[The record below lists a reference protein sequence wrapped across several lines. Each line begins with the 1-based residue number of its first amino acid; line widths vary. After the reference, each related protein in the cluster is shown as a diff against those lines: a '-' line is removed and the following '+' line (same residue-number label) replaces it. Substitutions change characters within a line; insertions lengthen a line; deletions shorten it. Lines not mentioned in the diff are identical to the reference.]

1 MLKRHFMINELILNV
16 RKTIDDWHSNNLKNF
31 KIKKNFDVNNP
42 SCLIK
47 KLAYHNYCGWHLI
60 EEYQNSN
67 KKTVQ
72 FVYDGGLI
80 HNKDRNNCMEI
91 IDEFF
96 YKLQKN
102 EGHFNSEG
110 FGSIFDRL
118 INDYI
123 KYLHLKESNDI
134 RSDSFYEQ
142 IKFLEIA
149 LEQLYKEV
157 LVGSRKITIFKKFKS
172 SGY

>member
-1 MLKRHFMINELILNV
+1 MIKELISNIK
-16 RKTIDDWHSNNLKNF
+16 KTIDDWHSDDLKNF
-31 KIKKNFDVNNP
+31 DLKSDFDT
-42 SCLIK
+42 SDLFLLIK

-60 EEYQNSN
+60 EEYQSSN

-72 FVYDGGLI
+72 FVYDGGLK
-80 HNKDRNNCMEI
+80 HNKDRNSCMEM
-91 IDEFF
+91 IDEIF

-102 EGHFNSEG
+102 EGSFNSEG

-123 KYLHLKESNDI
+123 KYLHLKESNDL
-134 RSDSFYEQ
+134 RSVDFYKQ
-142 IKFLEIA
+142 IIFIEIA

-157 LVGSRKITIFKKFKS
+157 LDGSRKITIFKKFKS

>member
-1 MLKRHFMINELILNV
+1 MINELILNV
-16 RKTIDDWHSNNLKNF
+16 KKTIDDWHSNNLKS
-31 KIKKNFDVNNP
+31 IEIEKNFDVNNL

-67 KKTVQ
+67 KKTIQ
-72 FVYDGGLI
+72 FVYDGGLG
-80 HNKDRNNCMEI
+80 HNKDRNNCMEM
-91 IDEFF
+91 IDEVF

-102 EGHFNSEG
+102 EGNFNSEG
-110 FGSIFDRL
+110 FGSIFDRF

-123 KYLHLKESNDI
+123 KYIHLKESNDI
-134 RSDSFYEQ
+134 RSDYFYKQ
-142 IKFLEIA
+142 INFLEIS

-157 LVGSRKITIFKKFKS
+157 LDGSRKITIFKKFKL
-172 SGY
+172 SGYEL

>member
-1 MLKRHFMINELILNV
+1 MIKELILNIK
-16 RKTIDDWHSNNLKNF
+16 KTIDDWHSNNLKNF
-31 KIKKNFDVNNP
+31 EIEKNFDENNP

-67 KKTVQ
+67 KNTIQ

-80 HNKDRNNCMEI
+80 HNKDRNNCMEM

-102 EGHFNSEG
+102 EGNFNSEG

-123 KYLHLKESNDI
+123 KYLHLKQSNDI

-142 IKFLEIA
+142 INFLETA